1 MEAFTAHRGVAA
13 PLLRDNI
20 DTDAII
26 PSREMRRVSK
36 QGLGVGLFAHWRY
49 LDVEAR
55 SPDPAFVLNQPA
67 YTNATILIAG
77 ANFGCGSSREH
88 AVWAL
93 TEFGIRAVVAPS
105 FSPIFHKN
113 CIANGVLPAVLEAD
127 AVQALARSVESD
139 PQANCLT
146 VDLHEMSVASSHARF
161 RFHIDLAARRR
172 LLEGLDP
179 IAFTQTAAA
188 DIDAFE
194 AARFKSHPW
203 AQLAGTD
210 DSDSDRR

>member
-1 MEAFTAHRGVAA
+1 MEPFTLHLGVAA
-13 PLLRDNI
+13 PLLRTNI

-36 QGLGVGLFAHWRY
+36 NGLGAGLFADWRY
-49 LDVEAR
+49 LDVPSR
-55 SPDPAFVLNQPA
+55 IPDPGFVLNQPA
-67 YTNATILIAG
+67 YSGASILLAG

-93 TEFGIRAVVAPS
+93 SEFGIRAIVAPS

-113 CIANGVLPAVLEAD
+113 CIANGLLPAALD
-127 AVQALARSVESD
+127 ARAVRSLAGSTTPD
-139 PQANCLT
+139 PQANRLT
-146 VDLHEMSVASSHARF
+146 VDLAMMTIASHEGSYRFDIGVA
-161 RFHIDLAARRR
+161 DRRR

-179 IAFTQTAAA
+179 IAFTETQAS

-194 AARFKSHPW
+194 AARYGTHPW
-203 AQLAGTD
+203 ARLP
-210 DSDSDRR
+210 